1 MSKNEYLDLLKK
13 KLAFADEDFVKSLI
27 ADFEAH
33 FEAGKAEG
41 LSETE
46 IISHLGDID
55 EIVESLDSDFVKSKE
70 NVKQDQHTNES
81 KNKVNHVVIDAKF
94 ADVVITPSLN
104 GKVEVNMVNTGT
116 MFSKFTNSM
125 IGEQK
130 GDVFEIRVIPLL
142 NVSSKADMKIS
153 VTIPA
158 HLQSLKVLTS
168 SGDLEINNIALD
180 GNCSIKTAS
189 GDVTLIENQF
199 KSCEGGLASGDVS
212 MTRHV
217 GDIIIKTASGDVLLE
232 EGRGDLLDCVLAS
245 GELTVNGIYQKV
257 KAKTVSGDMN
267 LKLIDVTQLDLASVN
282 GDGLVHFID
291 IDSIKFVVSAVSG
304 HCVIKEGDATHKLRN
319 KQEYMIKDG
328 VVPCFINTVN
338 GEFEINMG

>member
-41 LSETE
+41 LSEIE

-55 EIVESLDSDFVKSKE
+55 EIVESLEGDFVKSKKSE
-70 NVKQDQHTNES
+70 KQDQHANGS

-94 ADVVITPSLN
+94 ADVVIVPSLN
-104 GKVEVNMVNTGT
+104 DKVQVDMVNTGDL
-116 MFSKFTNSM
+116 FSKFTNSM

-142 NVSSKADMKIS
+142 SVSSKADMKIS

-158 HLQSLKVLTS
+158 HLLSIKVLTS
-168 SGDLEINNIALD
+168 SGDLEIHNVALD
-180 GNCSIKTAS
+180 GNCFIKTAS

-199 KSCEGGLASGDVS
+199 KSCEVGLASGDVS
-212 MTRHV
+212 ITRHI

-245 GELTVNGIYQKV
+245 GELTVSGIYQKV
-257 KAKTVSGDMN
+257 QAKTVSGDMT
-267 LKLIDVTQLDLASVN
+267 LKLSDALHLDLASVN
-282 GDGLVHFID
+282 GDGHVHLTN
-291 IDSIKFVVSAVSG
+291 IDSIKFMVSAVSG
-304 HCVIKEGDATHKLRN
+304 HCVIKEGNATHKLRN
-319 KQEYMIKDG
+319 RQEYMLNDG